1 MSDQPQD
8 PVPPPDA
15 EPTAA
20 APPAPAEPPPPPAG
34 MPPAPAA
41 PPPAHAYA
49 PQWGP
54 PGRPRGIG
62 FAILIEIITL
72 GIYGFYWVWVTQD
85 EVKKHCGQGV
95 GGPVGFIIYFVFS
108 PVTFFLMP
116 SEVEKML
123 SMSGRPSRVSWK
135 TGFWLFLPII
145 GWIIWFV
152 KIQDSLSDYWRQL
165 GVQG

>member
-1 MSDQPQD
+1 MTDQPQD
-8 PVPPPDA
+8 PATQPADPASAAPATPPPPPPGPPPA
-15 EPTAA
+15 TTAA
-20 APPAPAEPPPPPAG
+20 AP
-34 MPPAPAA
+34 AA
-41 PPPAHAYA
+41 YGYQ

-62 FAILIEIITL
+62 FAILIEIVTL
-72 GIYGFYWVWVTQD
+72 GIYGYYWVWVTQD

-108 PVTFFLMP
+108 PVTFFLVP
-116 SEVEKML
+116 SEINKML
-123 SMSGRPSRVSWK
+123 TMSGRPSPVTWK
-135 TGFWLFLPII
+135 LGFWLFLPII

-152 KIQDSLSDYWRQL
+152 KVQETLSNYWREL